1 MVKVCQ
7 EGQMWG
13 LIVVAAGRIA
23 VKNGLC
29 DCVSGYFAV
38 VKGFFVSNKKIKK
51 YVM

>member
-23 VKNGLC
+23 VKM
-29 DCVSGYFAV
+29 
-38 VKGFFVSNKKIKK
+38 GFVTVCRVILRWLKVFLFLIKNKK